1 MLWQRKKPREE
12 LSITGPTL
20 HEATYA
26 EESEEFSLLAEVFA
40 PEFSKRVPGADG
52 HLGKRVHLTAAD
64 KKSIN
69 KASIGLPVPRTL
81 KLFTY
86 NTRPFILE
94 LDRVLP
100 LEEFRKIYPGHL
112 SHVRFNPEFPTISY
126 ETRRSYPQSA
136 PAVQQRI
143 SLSGATL
150 YSENDQQT
158 CATLSDPPPGPS
170 ESPQTRQAVNG
181 VDEVASPVNLGPR
194 LNNIEPEPLVSV
206 HTWLNHADAP
216 ISDESVSSNLFSD
229 LINSEEL
236 WALVERSA
244 RQRKSR
250 LRQMPNIM
258 STETNNT
265 SIRSIRGSNNTRPS
279 LSYQRPGE
287 SSHAN
292 TNPIKDQPGTS
303 ARRPKSMPSGSQLP
317 SCWNDEMDEF
327 ICHMEAQC
335 EFSVRSIVRAL
346 KQKFA
351 ELREVGAP
359 FF

>member
-1 MLWQRKKPREE
+1 MVWQRKKPREE
-12 LSITGPTL
+12 LRSTKPRL

-26 EESEEFSLLAEVFA
+26 EEIEEFSLLADVFA

-52 HLGKRVHLTAAD
+52 RIGKRVHLTAAD
-64 KKSIN
+64 KKRVN

-94 LDRVLP
+94 RTLP

-112 SHVRFNPEFPTISY
+112 SHVRFNPEFPTIS
-126 ETRRSYPQSA
+126 ETRRSYPQLA

-150 YSENDQQT
+150 YSVTDQQT
-158 CATLSDPPPGPS
+158 CATLSDLPPGPS
-170 ESPQTRQAVNG
+170 ENPQNRQV
-181 VDEVASPVNLGPR
+181 EVAPPVSLGPR
-194 LNNIEPEPLVSV
+194 LNNIKPEPLVNV
-206 HTWLNHADAP
+206 HTWLNHDNVP
-216 ISDESVSSNLFSD
+216 ISAESVSSNLISD
-229 LINSEEL
+229 LVNNKEVWVLI
-236 WALVERSA
+236 ERSA

-250 LRQMPNIM
+250 LRQMPNTM
-258 STETNNT
+258 STETNNV

-279 LSYQRPGE
+279 VSYQRPGE
-287 SSHAN
+287 SSQTN

-335 EFSVRSIVRAL
+335 EFSIRAIVRAL
-346 KQKFA
+346 KQRFA